1 MLRSTELDDK
11 AVGTLSV
18 SSQRGVGFFH
28 MVRKALGED
37 FSAFQ
42 EWREKTSWEET
53 NSDYH
58 HHYH

>member
-1 MLRSTELDDK
+1 MLRSTGLDDK

-18 SSQRGVGFFH
+18 SSKRAVGFFY
-28 MVRKALGED
+28 MMRKTLERILMQ
-37 FSAFQ
+37 AFQ

-58 HHYH
+58 